1 MKDPAVVGIHGLGGT
16 CNIYGP
22 QIAALG
28 GAHRFVTFDLNGHGM
43 SPMVGPIS
51 IENWADDVVALMDD
65 LELAEVALVSHSMG
79 TLVAQQVHGHRRRAH
94 PGHPLFLGPVRNL
107 PDAARS
113 AQADRA
119 ALVRAQGMA
128 AVAGGIS
135 QGAVS
140 AKTRAERPVV
150 SAMIKEL
157 LQRQSAEGYAAA
169 CEALGGS
176 SPPDASR
183 RHVPGTDHHRHRGH
197 GLPAG
202 RAGACHRRRVRRRQR
217 CDHRR
222 HRPLD
227 HAGGPRRGERPAGG
241 LPDRRPD
248 FRRRRAHRRSTGP
261 TTYTTD
267 IDKRQGRGSMGNTL
281 FTNVNILD
289 GNAEGPVAGEVSVS
303 PTGGSAMSPP
313 TARAL
318 APRRPAG
325 DRRQGHDAHVGP
337 VRCPHPLHLEQRR
350 QPRRPGG
357 HARGGP
363 HHRGRGVGPHPD
375 RLRLHDVCRRRLRQ
389 GAHRHRC
396 PRRHRRRHGPGAPL
410 PGVRPGAGHARRGA
424 GLRHHA

>member
-1 MKDPAVVGIHGLGGT
+1 MATGFRALGNKHVWVEESGEGPAVVGIHGLGGT

-51 IENWADDVVALMDD
+51 IENWAGDVVALMDD

-79 TLVAQQVHGHRRRAH
+79 TLVAQQVMAIAGARIRASA
-94 PGHPLFLGPVRNL
+94 LLGPVRNL

-176 SPPDASR
+176 SPPDASG
-183 RHVPGTDHHRHRGH
+183 VTCPVLAITGTEDMVC
-197 GLPAG
+197 P
-202 RAGACHRRRVRRRQR
+202 
-217 CDHRR
+217 
-222 HRPLD
+222 
-227 HAGGPRRGERPAGG
+227 
-241 LPDRRPD
+241 PD
-248 FRRRRAHRRSTGP
+248 
-261 TTYTTD
+261 
-267 IDKRQGRGSMGNTL
+267 
-281 FTNVNILD
+281 
-289 GNAEGPVAGEVSVS
+289 
-303 PTGGSAMSPP
+303 
-313 TARAL
+313 
-318 APRRPAG
+318 
-325 DRRQGHDAHVGP
+325 
-337 VRCPHPLHLEQRR
+337 
-350 QPRRPGG
+350 
-357 HARGGP
+357 
-363 HHRGRGVGPHPD
+363 
-375 RLRLHDVCRRRLRQ
+375 
-389 GAHRHRC
+389 
-396 PRRHRRRHGPGAPL
+396 
-410 PGVRPGAGHARRGA
+410 
-424 GLRHHA
+424 GLRAITGEFADATAVVIDDIGHWTTLEAPAEVNDLLEDFLKGA